1 MNNSRRKNN
10 KETEGRVPMAINGL
24 RLTLAAVDTS
34 RHRSEGNSTLHHYQE
49 RELNTSPLLREENP
63 PTYPA
68 DSHPRNRGTPGGRID
83 VFKPKHYHSLIVSK
97 IRKGAKWL

>member
-24 RLTLAAVDTS
+24 GLTLSAVGTS

-49 RELNTSPLLREENP
+49 RELNTSPLLREESP
-63 PTYPA
+63 PTI
-68 DSHPRNRGTPGGRID
+68 PRLLIHIIEGHLVGGLMYLSPNITI
-83 VFKPKHYHSLIVSK
+83 P
-97 IRKGAKWL
+97 